1 METTA
6 PDVTIDTTIGQ
17 VIVPSTPTAT
27 PTVTATAT
35 STSAS
40 SATSLPTATATA
52 TATTTARPYVIPIPP
67 LRRFRS
73 PTLSIYGYGPAEAEV
88 SLVGIGVSE
97 RVVSQENGFFR
108 FDSIYSYSH
117 FYPELCLQ
125 AIDSEKRVTQPS
137 CIPALPLD
145 SSVPL
150 EVGPIL
156 LSPTISLD
164 KNNVVVGDTSLV
176 TGFSIPDSE
185 VNVFIAKDQGSSLSL
200 VNTVNAYYIPTFV
213 VQSKSDG
220 SYEFS
225 LPSSDAT
232 TYKLFASG
240 RIGEDLTAKSTT
252 LTYSVISE
260 VESGL
265 WNLKEFLL
273 RNRIWLLIILELLV
287 IMILGI
293 KVLKEPT
300 RRKKGNKKIISRYLK
315 TGV

>member
-1 METTA
+1 M
-6 PDVTIDTTIGQ
+6 Q
-17 VIVPSTPTAT
+17 K
-27 PTVTATAT
+27 
-35 STSAS
+35 S
-40 SATSLPTATATA
+40 SLDIYL
-52 TATTTARPYVIPIPP
+52 TTTVGKP
-67 LRRFRS
+67 S
-73 PTLSIYGYGPAEAEV
+73 LSIYGYGPSNVEV
-88 SLVGIGVSE
+88 SLNGIGVSAKVTSE
-97 RVVSQENGFFR
+97 KNGYFR
-108 FDSIYSYSH
+108 FDRIYTNTY
-117 FYPELCLQ
+117 FYPELCIQ
-125 AIDSEKRVTQPS
+125 AKDNENRVTQPS

-145 SSVPL
+145 TKVPL

-164 KNNVVVGDTSLV
+164 KNNVVVGDTSFV
-176 TGFSIPDSE
+176 TGFTIPNSE
-185 VNVFIAKDQGSSLSL
+185 INVYMAKDQKNNLSL
-200 VNTVNAYYIPTFV
+200 VSTANAYYIPNYQV
-213 VQSKSDG
+213 KSKDDG

-225 LPSSDAT
+225 LPSLDAT

-287 IMILGI
+287 IMILGV

-300 RRKKGNKKIISRYLK
+300 RRKRGNKKSI
-315 TGV
+315 